1 MTSNPT
7 ACLNSTESRLAR
19 EIAHLEQLIDKISAA
34 DSVDSA
40 DSWYLSMLMQS
51 LARKIAALD
60 YIRGQGQAPQITELP
75 PRVGAG
81 RH

>member
-1 MTSNPT
+1 MTSHPT
-7 ACLNSTESRLAR
+7 ACPNSTETRLVR
-19 EIAHLEQLIDKISAA
+19 EIAHLEQLIEKISAA
-34 DSVDSA
+34 DAVDSG

-60 YIRGQGQAPQITELP
+60 YIRGQDQE
-75 PRVGAG
+75 PRTLDLSLRASAG